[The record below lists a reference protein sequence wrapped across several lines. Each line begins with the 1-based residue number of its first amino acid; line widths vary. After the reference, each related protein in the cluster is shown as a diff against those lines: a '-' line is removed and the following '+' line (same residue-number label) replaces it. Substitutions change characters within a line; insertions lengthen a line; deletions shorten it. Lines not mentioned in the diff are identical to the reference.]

1 MSRSLDDYLN
11 KPTDD
16 EAVPFYHIT
25 ANDIDFKVLP
35 LLILSS
41 YLRGDEE
48 FSIKFDKAPTSSQF
62 EKISSVVSR
71 LPGLEITYITI
82 KEIFIK
88 YIASYEELDLSKVD
102 KSWINLLLEASEFV
116 IQKNS
121 KELPKKTQSQ
131 YFQYR
136 KRAEKLFL
144 KRNLEGHSKFFVKL
158 ILENIL
164 NIIGEVWNSFH

>member
-16 EAVPFYHIT
+16 EAVPFYHVRD
-25 ANDIDFKVLP
+25 NDLDFKVLP

-48 FSIKFDKAPTSSQF
+48 FSIKFDKSPTTSQF
-62 EKISSVVSR
+62 EKMSSVVSR

-88 YIASYEELDLSKVD
+88 YIASYDELDLTKVD
-102 KSWINLLLEASEFV
+102 KSWINLLLETSEYV
-116 IQKNS
+116 LQKNS
-121 KELPKKTQSQ
+121 KNLSNKAQSH